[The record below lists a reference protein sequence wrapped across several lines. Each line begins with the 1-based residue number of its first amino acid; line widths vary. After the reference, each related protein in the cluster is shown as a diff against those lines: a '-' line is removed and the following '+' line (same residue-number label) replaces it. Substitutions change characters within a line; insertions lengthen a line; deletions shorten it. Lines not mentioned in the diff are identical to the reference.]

1 MESVLGTRSWRCR
14 KMIKTVFLQIFAA
27 AIATALSGVLFG
39 VPGAISA
46 ALGGAAC
53 IIPAALFVFRLQVV
67 TSRPGASFV
76 AAFLVGELI
85 KIVLGTGLLALIPL
99 LFHGVHWG
107 AVIIG
112 LIVTLQANFFAFLL
126 KT

>member
-1 MESVLGTRSWRCR
+1 
-14 KMIKTVFLQIFAA
+14 MIKTVFLQFLAA
-27 AIATALSGVLFG
+27 AIATALCGALFG
-39 VPGAISA
+39 LPGAISA

-53 IIPAALFVFRLQVV
+53 VIPAALFAIRLQAV
-67 TSRPGASFV
+67 TRRPGASFA

-85 KIVLGTGLLALIPL
+85 KIVLGIGVLASIPL
-99 LFHGVHWG
+99 VFPGAHWG